1 MPRTIN
7 DFKSTFT
14 KDLARANRFDVNIP
28 IPLTLIPYIKSAK
41 NLTYRCENAH
51 LPGRS
56 LMTIEQKIGSNPVE
70 KYPYLTGYNDIDL
83 TFIVDGDMQQKIFF
97 DAWMNFINPTYN
109 YNFRYKS
116 DYSTTMQINQYD
128 LENKISYSV
137 NLFDAFPVSMNQLDL
152 DWSSD
157 NPHKLSVTFA
167 YTRWSNNS
175 LQAFGME
182 LVDAGLANFADVVGG
197 LGGNAQGALSTAGQS
212 IVNKVQN
219 TIFK

>member
-1 MPRTIN
+1 
-7 DFKSTFT
+7 
-14 KDLARANRFDVNIP
+14 
-28 IPLTLIPYIKSAK
+28 
-41 NLTYRCENAH
+41 
-51 LPGRS
+51 
-56 LMTIEQKIGSNPVE
+56 MTIEQKIGSNPVE

-116 DYSTTMQINQYD
+116 DYTTTMQINQYD
-128 LENKISYSV
+128 VENKVSYSI
-137 NLFDAFPVSMNQLDL
+137 NLFDAFPISMNQLDL

-175 LQAFGME
+175 LQSFGMD
-182 LVDAGLANFADVVGG
+182 LVDAGLANFSDVVGG
-197 LGGNAQGALSTAGQS
+197 LGGNAQSAVSAAGQS
-212 IVNKVQN
+212 VVNNIQRS
-219 TIFK
+219 IFK